1 MACHMV
7 LNMVPRAIYG
17 ASLVAQQQ
25 SARNAG
31 DAQETRV
38 VQASGWEHLLE

>member
-1 MACHMV
+1 MAYHMV
-7 LNMVPRAIYG
+7 LNIVPCAIYG
-17 ASLVAQQQ
+17 ASPVAQRQ